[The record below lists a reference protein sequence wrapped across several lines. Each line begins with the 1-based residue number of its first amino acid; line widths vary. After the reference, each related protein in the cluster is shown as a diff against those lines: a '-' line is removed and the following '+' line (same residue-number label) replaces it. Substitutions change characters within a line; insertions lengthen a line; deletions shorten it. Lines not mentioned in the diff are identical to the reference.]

1 MQSVKSCCA
10 ANFLCHVL
18 NTLFLIKIVLKLSYF
33 CKKMQNF
40 RALPAPPPD
49 PQNSPLIANFWL
61 RAWMSANKLKFI
73 SLNPK
78 FLEFNTDLFRI
89 IDVTTAAYKD
99 RIFNSSLQL

>member
-18 NTLFLIKIVLKLSYF
+18 KALFFIKIVLKLTYF

-40 RALPAPPPD
+40 RALGAQPPD

-61 RAWMSANKLKFI
+61 GAWMLANKLKFI

-78 FLEFNTDLFRI
+78 FLEFSTYLFRI
-89 IDVTTAAYKD
+89 IDATTAVYKD
-99 RIFNSSLQL
+99 RIFNS

>member
-10 ANFLCHVL
+10 ANFLRHVL
-18 NTLFLIKIVLKLSYF
+18 NTLFFISSPKINLFLQ
-33 CKKMQNF
+33 KMQNF
-40 RALPAPPPD
+40 RALGAPPPD

-61 RAWMSANKLKFI
+61 CAWMSANKLKFI

-78 FLEFNTDLFRI
+78 FLEFRTGLFRI

-99 RIFNSSLQL
+99 RFFNS

>member
-18 NTLFLIKIVLKLSYF
+18 KALFFIKIVLKLTYF

-40 RALPAPPPD
+40 RAKKTK
-49 PQNSPLIANFWL
+49 NSPLIANFWL
-61 RAWMSANKLKFI
+61 GAWMLANKLKFI

-78 FLEFNTDLFRI
+78 FLEFSTYLFRI
-89 IDVTTAAYKD
+89 IDVATAVYND
-99 RIFNSSLQL
+99 RIFNS

>member
-10 ANFLCHVL
+10 ANFLRHVL
-18 NTLFLIKIVLKLSYF
+18 NTVFFIKVVLKLSCF

-40 RALPAPPPD
+40 RALGAPPPD

-78 FLEFNTDLFRI
+78 FLEFSTGLFRI

-99 RIFNSSLQL
+99 RFFNS

>member
-18 NTLFLIKIVLKLSYF
+18 KALFFIKIVLKLSYF

-40 RALPAPPPD
+40 RALRSLPPD

-61 RAWMSANKLKFI
+61 GAWMLAKKLKFI

-78 FLEFNTDLFRI
+78 FLEFSTDRFRI
-89 IDVTTAAYKD
+89 IDVTTAVYKD
-99 RIFNSSLQL
+99 RIFNS